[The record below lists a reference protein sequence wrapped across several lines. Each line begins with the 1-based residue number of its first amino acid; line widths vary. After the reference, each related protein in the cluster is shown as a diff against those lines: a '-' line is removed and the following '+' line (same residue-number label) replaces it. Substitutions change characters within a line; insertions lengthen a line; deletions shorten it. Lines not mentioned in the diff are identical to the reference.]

1 MGELS
6 EECAVLATD
15 GADEKEAQ
23 RLQQMLEVKEWK
35 GKYALP
41 LPGTETANSSA
52 VYRTVPDPT
61 NPSVALMGEPAVP
74 QFPRIKSM

>member
-41 LPGTETANSSA
+41 LPGTETASEWLLQ
-52 VYRTVPDPT
+52 VYVRQHEQQKHQQQEQ
-61 NPSVALMGEPAVP
+61 LH
-74 QFPRIKSM
+74 